1 MLQEST
7 SQDLGV
13 EVARALREDANRLW
27 SRRCHAELETSYIL
41 QTVSEPVS
49 HVQILPGDKVEL
61 LDHTTREDDVIE
73 DTIAKQ
79 SPITSHIATEAL
91 VPSLGGSTG
100 GIEAA
105 TMLRNE
111 ATKLWQYKETS
122 NMEASYHIHLA
133 TTYST
138 TEHAHSLASENS
150 SHELMEN
157 LVHNDVVSSS
167 DDSFHSLEFSPMEF
181 TEQFMFDEVDGRYS
195 TAIQTDISQL
205 TDGAVQ
211 TEQLNT
217 VCLQDA
223 ETNTVAMA
231 TSDTSTNTVTIETD
245 DAVTNTVV
253 MTKDATTNTIVM
265 TEDAMTNTIAIP
277 TIDFAISAVTT
288 MENAATNTINKGT
301 TDAIVQTDKQLFSRS
316 QTEYE
321 TVINKYKSYVE
332 AVKAEVTQEK
342 SQRLVAEQM
351 ATIVQSELVELRQR
365 NVNLTSQQIRLEN
378 ELSELKVSVC
388 VGGYYHLYY
397 LCLHP
402 SRQN

>member
-1 MLQEST
+1 
-7 SQDLGV
+7 
-13 EVARALREDANRLW
+13 VARALREDASRLW
-27 SRRCHAELETSYIL
+27 SRRCHAKLETSNIL

-61 LDHTTREDDVIE
+61 LDRTTREDGMIE

-79 SPITSHIATEAL
+79 SPTISHVATEAL
-91 VPSLGGSTG
+91 VPSLGGSTE
-100 GIEAA
+100 GIEVA

-122 NMEASYHIHLA
+122 NVEASYHIHLA

-138 TEHAHSLASENS
+138 TERAHLLTSENS

-157 LVHNDVVSSS
+157 LVHSDVASSS

-195 TAIQTDISQL
+195 STAMQTDISQL

-211 TEQLNT
+211 TEQLDT

-223 ETNTVAMA
+223 ETNTIVLAI
-231 TSDTSTNTVTIETD
+231 SDTSTNTVTIETD
-245 DAVTNTVV
+245 DAGTNTVV
-253 MTKDATTNTIVM
+253 MTKDA
-265 TEDAMTNTIAIP
+265 MTNTIATP
-277 TIDFAISAVTT
+277 TIDFAVNAVTM
-288 MENAATNTINKGT
+288 MENAATNTIAKDT

-321 TVINKYKSYVE
+321 IVINKYKSYVE

-351 ATIVQSELVELRQR
+351 ATIVQSELAELRQR
-365 NVNLTSQQIRLEN
+365 NVDLTSQQIRLEN

-388 VGGYYHLYY
+388 ACVCGWILSA
-397 LCLHP
+397 LLP
-402 SRQN
+402 LFL